1 MPQQHFEGNMTIKAV
16 ITFRESLT
24 KCQTITFTMN
34 ISGSAMTTHR
44 LQKIPTVGVENYLTI
59 SPKEKQYKN
68 DFRLLFWGGREAAD
82 GSLTRFTMMLF
93 KKVGSERP
101 SMVKALQD
109 NIGEAA
115 A

>member
-1 MPQQHFEGNMTIKAV
+1 
-16 ITFRESLT
+16 
-24 KCQTITFTMN
+24 MN
-34 ISGSAMTTHR
+34 ISGSAMTTHW
-44 LQKIPTVGVENYLTI
+44 LQKFPTVGVENYLTI
-59 SPKEKQYKN
+59 SPKEKQYKMT
-68 DFRLLFWGGREAAD
+68 FFFFFGQGRGAAD
-82 GSLTRFTMMLF
+82 WSLTRFTMMLF

>member
-1 MPQQHFEGNMTIKAV
+1 
-16 ITFRESLT
+16 
-24 KCQTITFTMN
+24 MN

-44 LQKIPTVGVENYLTI
+44 LQKFPTVGVENYLTI

-68 DFRLLFWGGREAAD
+68 DYFFLGGGCRGAAH

-109 NIGEAA
+109 NISEAA

>member
-1 MPQQHFEGNMTIKAV
+1 
-16 ITFRESLT
+16 
-24 KCQTITFTMN
+24 
-34 ISGSAMTTHR
+34 
-44 LQKIPTVGVENYLTI
+44 VGVENYLTI
-59 SPKEKQYKN
+59 SPKEKKYKK
-68 DFRLLFWGGREAAD
+68 DFFFFWGGRGAAD

-109 NIGEAA
+109 NISEAA

>member
-1 MPQQHFEGNMTIKAV
+1 MT
-16 ITFRESLT
+16 F
-24 KCQTITFTMN
+24 F
-34 ISGSAMTTHR
+34 
-44 LQKIPTVGVENYLTI
+44 
-59 SPKEKQYKN
+59 
-68 DFRLLFWGGREAAD
+68 FFFGGAREAAD

-109 NIGEAA
+109 NISEAA